1 MGRRRRGRPAY
12 GAPMVGVR
20 NLREDELEQWTVAMN
35 AGFLGIADEGEAE
48 WRRPAIDFDRTWA
61 AVDGAAIVATLRSFN
76 GTFSVPGGAATS
88 TACLT
93 NVTVAST
100 HRRRGLMS
108 EMLLADLQ
116 GAKERGEVLAALIA
130 AEWPIYGRFGYGPA
144 TEHLSYEVSAR
155 QAVVNRSSPG
165 SVTQVTPAEL
175 MAEAGAIHEAH
186 CRATPGELSWS
197 TRWLEIFTGVRRP
210 PSAKPEATFRV
221 VGRDA
226 SGRADGFAIYKPKQ
240 VWNGRSPAARID
252 VDKLVATDLDG
263 LARLWQYLVA
273 IDWVA
278 TVVVSE
284 RGPSDP
290 LPWLLTDARV
300 ARQTERADF
309 VWVRPLDLIAALE
322 ARSYLTHG
330 RVVLDVQDRTGLA
343 GGRVVLEGGP
353 DGATCRTTTESAGL
367 TVPIDVLSA
376 AYLGGHGLAELA
388 RAGMVDV
395 VEPASLVVADAMFR
409 SEIAP
414 CCSTWF

>member
-1 MGRRRRGRPAY
+1 
-12 GAPMVGVR
+12 VVEVR
-20 NLREDELEQWTVAMN
+20 NVREDEFEQWTAAMN

-61 AVDGAAIVATLRSFN
+61 AVDGPAIVATLRSFN
-76 GTFSVPGGAATS
+76 GTFTVPGGAGTS

-108 EMLLADLQ
+108 EMLLADLE
-116 GAKERGEVLAALIA
+116 GSKERGEVLAALIA

-144 TEHLSYEVSAR
+144 TEHVSYEVSAR
-155 QAVVNRSSPG
+155 QAVVTRSSPG
-165 SVTQVTPAEL
+165 SVTQVTPSEL
-175 MAEAGAIHEAH
+175 LAEAGAIHEAH
-186 CRATPGELSWS
+186 CRVTPGELAWP
-197 TRWLEIFTGVRRP
+197 TRWLEIFTGVLQP
-210 PSAKPEATFRV
+210 PGAKPEPTFRV
-221 VGRDA
+221 LGRDA
-226 SGRADGFAIYKPKQ
+226 SGRPDGFAIYKPTQ
-240 VWNGRSPAARID
+240 VWIGRSPAARVD
-252 VDKLVATDLDG
+252 VSKLVATDLDG

-278 TVVVSE
+278 TVAVSE

-290 LPWLLTDARV
+290 LPWLLTDARA

-309 VWVRPLDLIAALE
+309 VWVRPLDLVAALE
-322 ARSYLTHG
+322 ARRYRVPG

-353 DGATCRTTTESAGL
+353 EGATCRTTTESAGL
-367 TVPIDVLSA
+367 TLPIEILSA

-388 RAGMVDV
+388 RAGLVDV
-395 VEPASLVVADAMFR
+395 IDNASLVVADAMFR